1 MAKKNKVYEWQ
12 TLGEQTLL
20 LLAGIHD
27 ILDALIDDNNPRSD
41 ALGLINRA
49 ISNFIE
55 NELNHV

>member
-49 ISNFIE
+49 ISNFTE
-55 NELNHV
+55 NELKHV